1 MSKPRINETANHK
14 IAEKKEHFGIKDYRV
29 WKQKS
34 GLLSDNIME
43 SIVKSQSKV
52 KNLTEALNDG
62 ERHDRKRIKSYQ
74 STDNYK
80 NKKKDE
86 IQVRS
91 WVMLVN

>member
-43 SIVKSQSKV
+43 SIVKSQ
-52 KNLTEALNDG
+52 
-62 ERHDRKRIKSYQ
+62 
-74 STDNYK
+74 
-80 NKKKDE
+80 
-86 IQVRS
+86 
-91 WVMLVN
+91 